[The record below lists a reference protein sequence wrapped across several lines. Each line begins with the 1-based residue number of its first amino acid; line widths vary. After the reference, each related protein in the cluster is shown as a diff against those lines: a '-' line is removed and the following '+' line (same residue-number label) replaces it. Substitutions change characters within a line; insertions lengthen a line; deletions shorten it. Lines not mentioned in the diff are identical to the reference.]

1 MYHIFYLWFVIV
13 CRSKESLY
21 DDARL
26 IGYFRSANPGPEFRS
41 WIQDLNLSTERPE
54 FRTQN
59 PKVLNPEPKTQVLVV
74 KLRQIFSFKNC
85 SAELDEICH

>member
-26 IGYFRSANPGPEFRS
+26 IGYFSSANPGPDQVLDS
-41 WIQDLNLSTERPE
+41 GPE
-54 FRTQN
+54 F
-59 PKVLNPEPKTQVLVV
+59 E
-74 KLRQIFSFKNC
+74 
-85 SAELDEICH
+85 H